1 MKRTNKTQKGKRKHK
16 KSQKE
21 EQSSIEFPFG
31 ILKNKALWQQYG
43 KKFGVLAG
51 ETTTNVLILELLFIM
66 FGISLDIC
74 KDACFPWEQ
83 PSQEGPFQKIMI
95 HLFKGRKCFL
105 PMFEMSEFYMEVVV
119 SFFLMLL

>member
-21 EQSSIEFPFG
+21 EQSSIEFPLG
-31 ILKNKALWQQYG
+31 ILKNKALWQQCG

-83 PSQEGPFQKIMI
+83 PSQEGPFHKIMI

-105 PMFEMSEFYMEVVV
+105 AMFEMSEFCMEVVV
-119 SFFLMLL
+119 SFF